1 MSKSSYLK
9 LKEIIEK
16 KGNLLCV
23 GLDSDT
29 SKIPDKY
36 GYAPENILK
45 FNQKIIELTS
55 GYASAYKINFAFYEK
70 YGWRGFKIL
79 EETLNSIPEDI
90 FTIADAKRGDIG
102 NTGQQY
108 ASSIYDYFGFDS
120 VTVAPYMGEDS
131 VKPFLEY
138 DGKFTFLLGLTSNT
152 GSNDFQNL
160 NIEGKDLEGK
170 KLEGKKLEGKKLYEK
185 VFEISSTW
193 GDYKNLGYVTGAT
206 KPEQLSKLR
215 SENPDRVFLI
225 PGVGSQ
231 GGSPEQVMSANGGKI
246 SLVNVSRGI
255 IFAGEEEQIIEE
267 CKKYSELLRFET
279 K

>member
-55 GYASAYKINFAFYEK
+55 EYAVAYKINFAFYEK
-70 YGWRGFKIL
+70 YGWRGFKML

-152 GSNDFQNL
+152 GSNDFQNI
-160 NIEGKDLEGK
+160 NVEAKDVGSK
-170 KLEGKKLEGKKLYEK
+170 KFYEK
-185 VFEISSTW
+185 VFEISSAW

-215 SENPDRVFLI
+215 VDYPDRVFLI

-255 IFAGEEEQIIEE
+255 IFAGEEEQIVEE